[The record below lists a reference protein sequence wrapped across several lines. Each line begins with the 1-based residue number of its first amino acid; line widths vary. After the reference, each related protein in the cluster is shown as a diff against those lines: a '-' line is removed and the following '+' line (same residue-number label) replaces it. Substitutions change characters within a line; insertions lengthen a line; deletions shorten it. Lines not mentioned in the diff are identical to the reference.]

1 MIKREGGTI
10 KIIARRY
17 RRRERDET
25 MSEYHSFLYDQLNL
39 FFKNEQNRAIY
50 KTADG
55 YLEILENRLYEWLVR
70 VIKIKGGELETT
82 QRTFNAERMAIEIGF
97 REMAAGDFMEWD
109 DKDRVSRETR
119 KENIG

>member
-1 MIKREGGTI
+1 
-10 KIIARRY
+10 
-17 RRRERDET
+17 